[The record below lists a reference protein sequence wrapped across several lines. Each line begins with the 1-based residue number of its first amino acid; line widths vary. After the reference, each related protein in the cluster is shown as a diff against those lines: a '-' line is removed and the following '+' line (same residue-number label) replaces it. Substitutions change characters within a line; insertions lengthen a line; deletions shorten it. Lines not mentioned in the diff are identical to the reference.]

1 MRGLK
6 KGFSFLL
13 VYDHTRC
20 RGAILPLPSSYTF
33 QSLIKGYQP
42 ETISKE
48 KGALSSVN
56 PNFLVI
62 DYFRKPSDCR
72 CFLAVSSRSG
82 KD

>member
-6 KGFSFLL
+6 KGFFPL

-20 RGAILPLPSSYTF
+20 RGTILPLPSSYTF

-72 CFLAVSSRSG
+72 CSTGCVLKVW
-82 KD
+82 